1 MFCLSEVEPEAF
13 VSLVSSCGILRW
25 LTGGKDIK
33 IDKLS
38 CVSLSAT
45 REEALCQLFPTVALK
60 LNKSKAQIYGELR
73 LAFV

>member
-1 MFCLSEVEPEAF
+1 MDGE
-13 VSLVSSCGILRW
+13 G
-25 LTGGKDIK
+25 TDIQ
-33 IDKLS
+33 IEKLS
-38 CVSLSAT
+38 CASLSVA